1 MSLIKGD
8 DGYYNILVIDGGGIR
23 GLIPAMMLSE
33 IEKIAY
39 DYKIKQNYKNV
50 PTYKDSNDKLKE
62 LVHLR
67 DLFSMTAGTST
78 GSILAAG
85 LAFTNTSDN

>member
-1 MSLIKGD
+1 MIKCD

-39 DYKIKQNYKNV
+39 EYKIKKNYTNIS
-50 PTYKDSNDKLKE
+50 TYNDNNGKIKE
-62 LVHLR
+62 VVHIR